1 MANHAY
7 IDSSINYSYSK
18 PQKQQP
24 LVKHM
29 YLYSVQY
36 KLNYNAS
43 HVILAEL
50 EITI

>member
-1 MANHAY
+1 MYRYKWLIMHTY

-36 KLNYNAS
+36 KLNYMHFMS
-43 HVILAEL
+43 F
-50 EITI
+50 